1 VTVIGGVG
9 GGAVGGAG
17 AVYDRGYRPYDGERG
32 RRGAA
37 TFALYKAS
45 IRRALGIRRSWR
57 QKVAPFVLLGVV
69 TIPAIV
75 NVGIGYVTRDR
86 LVDRLEIIT
95 YRDYVG
101 VSSALLLFVAL
112 VAPDV
117 MCPDRRQRVLPLMF
131 ARPLTGIDYVVAK
144 VGAISSILFAFSF
157 LPQVVLFIGNM
168 LVSDS
173 ASKYFTGHLD
183 VLWKVPFS
191 VLILAVYYAVV
202 GVAIAS
208 LSDRRIVAG
217 AGIIGLLLITSISSG
232 IIVGDQ
238 EFGEQGSLAALINI
252 WVLPLYLRDL
262 VFLGHIDPE
271 SPLTGVGS
279 GGMLAVA
286 TYLVVLFVGA
296 GVLLYRYRWV
306 ER

>member
-1 VTVIGGVG
+1 MSAIDS
-9 GGAVGGAG
+9 G
-17 AVYDRGYRPYDGERG
+17 AVYDRGYRPYDGPRG

-57 QKVAPFVLLGVV
+57 QKFAPFVLLGIV
-69 TIPAIV
+69 TVPAIV

-86 LVDRLEIIT
+86 LQDKLEIIT

-101 VSSALLLFVAL
+101 VSSSLLLFVAL

-131 ARPLTGIDYVVAK
+131 ARPLTGLDYVIAK
-144 VGAISSILFAFSF
+144 VGAIASIVFAFSF
-157 LPQVVLFIGNM
+157 LPQVVLFLGNM

-173 ASKYFTGHLD
+173 AGHYFTGHLD
-183 VLWKVPFS
+183 VLWQVP
-191 VLILAVYYAVV
+191 VTVVMLALYYAVI
-202 GVAIAS
+202 GVAIGS
-208 LSDRRIVAG
+208 LTDRRIVAG
-217 AGIIGLLLITSISSG
+217 AAVIGLLLITSISSG
-232 IIVGDQ
+232 IIVGDF
-238 EFGEQGSLAALINI
+238 EPGGGSPAALIN
-252 WVLPLYLRDL
+252 VLSLPLYLRDL
-262 VFLGHIDPE
+262 VFIGHIDPD
-271 SPLTGVGS
+271 SPLTGVAH
-279 GGMLAVA
+279 GGLLAIAVYVA
-286 TYLVVLFVGA
+286 VLFVGS

>member
-1 VTVIGGVG
+1 MNPVTGDPGT
-9 GGAVGGAG
+9 G
-17 AVYDRGYRPYDGERG
+17 AVYDRGYRPYDGPRG

-45 IRRALGIRRSWR
+45 IRRALGFRRSWR
-57 QKVAPFVLLGVV
+57 QKFAPFVLLGVV

-86 LVDRLEIIT
+86 LVNKLEIIT

-131 ARPLTGIDYVVAK
+131 ARPLTGNDYVAAK
-144 VGAISSILFAFSF
+144 VGAIASILFAFSF
-157 LPQVVLFIGNM
+157 LPQVVLFLGNM
-168 LVSDS
+168 LVSDN
-173 ASKYFTGHLD
+173 ASHYFSGNLD
-183 VLWKVPFS
+183 VLWKVPLS
-191 VLILAVYYAVV
+191 VFVLAVYYAAV

-208 LSDRRIVAG
+208 LTNRRIVAG
-217 AGIIGLLLITSISSG
+217 AAVIGLLLITSISSG
-232 IIVGDQ
+232 ILVGD
-238 EFGEQGSLAALINI
+238 FRPGQGSVAALINV
-252 WVLPLYLRDL
+252 WTLPLYLRDV
-262 VFLGHIDPE
+262 VFLGHVSLD
-271 SPLTGVGS
+271 SPLGGVAN
-279 GGMLAVA
+279 GGLLALA
-286 TYLVVLFVGA
+286 TYLVVLLLGA

>member
-1 VTVIGGVG
+1 MSVTDG
-9 GGAVGGAG
+9 G
-17 AVYDRGYRPYDGERG
+17 AVYDRGYRPYDGPRG

-57 QKVAPFVLLGVV
+57 QKFAPFVLLGVV
-69 TIPAIV
+69 TVPAVV

-86 LVDRLEIIT
+86 LQDKLEIIT
-95 YRDYVG
+95 YRNYVG
-101 VSSALLLFVAL
+101 VSAALLLFVAL

-131 ARPLTGIDYVVAK
+131 ARPLTGFDYVIAK
-144 VGAISSILFAFSF
+144 VGAIGSIVFAFSF

-173 ASKYFTGHLD
+173 ASHYFTGHLD
-183 VLWKVPFS
+183 VLWQVPIA
-191 VLILAVYYAVV
+191 VIILAMYYAVI
-202 GVAIAS
+202 GVAIGS
-208 LSDRRIVAG
+208 LTDRRIVAG
-217 AGIIGLLLITSISSG
+217 AGVIGLLLITSISSG
-232 IIVGDQ
+232 IIVGDVQ
-238 EFGEQGSLAALINI
+238 PGNGSPAALIN
-252 WVLPLYLRDL
+252 VLSLPLYLRDL
-262 VFLGHIDPE
+262 VFLGHIDPD
-271 SPLTGVGS
+271 SPLTGVGH
-279 GGMLAVA
+279 GGVLAIALYLAV
-286 TYLVVLFVGA
+286 LFLGS

>member
-1 VTVIGGVG
+1 MSIVSGDR
-9 GGAVGGAG
+9 G
-17 AVYDRGYRPYDGERG
+17 AVYDRGYRPYDGPRG
-32 RRGAA
+32 LRGAA
-37 TFALYKAS
+37 TFALFKAS

-86 LVDRLEIIT
+86 IDKLEIIT

-131 ARPLTGIDYVVAK
+131 ARPLTGVDYVVAK
-144 VGAISSILFAFSF
+144 VGAIGSILFAFSF
-157 LPQVVLFIGNM
+157 LPQVVLFLGNM

-173 ASKYFTGHLD
+173 ASDYFTGHLD
-183 VLWKVPFS
+183 VVWKVPAAVF
-191 VLILAVYYAVV
+191 LLAIYYAVV
-202 GVAIAS
+202 GVAISS
-208 LSDRRIVAG
+208 LTDRRIVAG
-217 AGIIGLLLITSISSG
+217 AGVIGLLLITSIASG
-232 IIVGDQ
+232 ILVGDF
-238 EFGEQGSLAALINI
+238 EPGHGSIAALINI
-252 WVLPLYLRDL
+252 WTLPLYLRDL
-262 VFLGHIDPE
+262 VFLGHIDPDL
-271 SPLTGVGS
+271 PLAGVNHDG
-279 GGMLAVA
+279 LFAVV
-286 TYLVVLFVGA
+286 TYIVVLLVGV
-296 GVLLYRYRWV
+296 GVLLRRYRWV